1 MIKEPRS
8 YRERA
13 VNALHSLVGGDART
27 AYPATLPVALM
38 MPTLAITAGDEGRA
52 LDPWALRPFALKH
65 GVDVVA
71 TWTDRMLSGHSF
83 EIDAVLARGGDAVH
97 YPSLRL
103 WTVPKSGTF
112 LVSPDDAAVAIAI
125 DAAGIRPAAR
135 LPYRNKADRAVGL
148 AAGQALLQQLVFGG
162 SPYATPLSR
171 NIGR

>member
-13 VNALHSLVGGDART
+13 ANALHSLVGGDAKT
-27 AYPATLPVALM
+27 TYLGTLPVALM
-38 MPTLAITAGDEGRA
+38 MPGLAITAGDESRA

-71 TWTDRMLSGHSF
+71 TWTDRVLSGHTF
-83 EIDAVLARGGDAVH
+83 EIDAVLIGGGNAVH

-103 WTVPKSGTF
+103 WMAPKRGTF
-112 LVSPDDAAVAIAI
+112 LISPDDAGVAIAI
-125 DAAGIRPAAR
+125 DEAGIRPAAR
-135 LPYRNKADRAVGL
+135 LPYRNKADHTVGI

-162 SPYATPLSR
+162 SPYATPLPR